1 MKIEIYADKPEN
13 FLTNIAN
20 QFNVKV
26 ENNTLHL
33 PEKYGKGY
41 IKQLHFGNGLAL
53 TYYELILHKSLTINR
68 KKSKNDKILPI
79 IFWISNSGIN
89 QEINLER
96 KKVGLDSP
104 YGIFAPSNNIETIFT
119 FPTNVLIK
127 NITVTINMDWLLDN
141 LSSENDY
148 INNLILQTKS
158 FFIFEEITSQ
168 ILETLKSMEN
178 TLNNQCYKT
187 LSKIYLHSKTLEL
200 LTQFLDKLLKRP
212 LNTQTVNIN
221 PVDVENIFKV
231 KGLIMNNFVNIPNTL
246 FLAKNAGM
254 NERKMQ
260 NCFKQIFGKSIYQ
273 YALSIKMKE
282 AKKLLETRKYSV
294 SEVGYN
300 VGYSNLSHFTENFKK
315 HFGINP
321 KAFLSSL

>member
-1 MKIEIYADKPEN
+1 MKLEIYADKPEN
-13 FLTNIAN
+13 FLSNIAN
-20 QFNVKV
+20 QFSVKV
-26 ENNTLHL
+26 ENNTLHI

-41 IKQLHFGNGLAL
+41 MKQLHFGNGLAL
-53 TYYELILHKSLTINR
+53 TYYEFILHKSLTVNR
-68 KKSKNDKILPI
+68 KKSENDKILPV
-79 IFWISNSGIN
+79 IFWMSNSDIN

-96 KKVGLDSP
+96 KQVGLDSP
-104 YGIFAPSNNIETIFT
+104 YGIFAPSNNIETTFT
-119 FPTNVLIK
+119 FPINALIK
-127 NITVTINMDWLLDN
+127 NITVTINMDWLFDN
-141 LSSENDY
+141 LSSENNY
-148 INNLILQTKS
+148 ILQKKT

-168 ILETLKSMEN
+168 ILETLKSIED
-178 TLNNQCYKT
+178 TLNNPCSKT

-200 LTQFLDKLLKRP
+200 LTQFLDKLERRP
-212 LNTQTVNIN
+212 LNIQTVNIN

-231 KGLIMNNFVNIPNTL
+231 KGLIMNNFVKISSIS

-260 NCFKQIFGKSIYQ
+260 NCFKQVFGLSIYQ

-282 AKKLLETRKYSV
+282 AKKLLETKRYSV

-300 VGYSNLSHFTENFKK
+300 VGYSNLSHFTEKFRS

-321 KAFLSSL
+321 KAFLASIKL